1 MGTKR
6 IGRVGERDA
15 GFHSNGALPS
25 ALSCCHYGSEVFR
38 SCRKQSYDS
47 ETTEDETTEPQME
60 TKEGPGRHQDK
71 AGRKGLSG
79 DGGRL
84 MDYNPDASDRRATLP
99 GTYDPV
105 VERELRTLGSR
116 PPGPYLDPTNP
127 ARNKTAE
134 ESWGLSSHVPPPST
148 QPTLS
153 KSLDKDKTEDPQASK
168 ISGTCDVIITPK
180 LACAGPKIFDK
191 VRAFEERRKSV
202 DLSGGAASV
211 DSDDS
216 GKKTGGPSKEE
227 GRILQGVAQKRAA
240 FQHRASS
247 LEDKTTYSQRVQS
260 YQNKFA
266 EELQRIKK
274 LVGKS
279 SLKKA
284 YSTEQLSQ
292 KERIHTG
299 KIEPIPQHVVRKL
312 ESRERAL
319 EDEGKAGGME
329 RDHTSQVPPQVPG
342 GPLGYQSKNPHG
354 NNVART
360 AKGSSQESSGKS
372 SVTMETA
379 PVQQL
384 PGQPL
389 ATSTKKGLISETL
402 RSSPAADK
410 HTLLPTS
417 FKSSSSFRD
426 LGKDPKRELKS
437 HQGSPSPTGKRS
449 SPVTAKQPSS
459 QYPPKPIRP
468 TPTLP
473 PPVSP
478 LLKKRRP
485 EVGRVSPVLKVNIPT
500 ILVEDKPMED
510 EGPTDESKRKPESR
524 RREGRV
530 HKSKKGHSRNPRSP
544 GEGGSSDDSY
554 LSADEEPGEGPKFVK
569 PLQDI
574 TAPTGSEVKLHC
586 IITGRPAPTVTWRK
600 NNVEL
605 RSDAFYNVKTEGEV
619 HTLLIKE
626 LRPHNAG
633 SYCVTAAN
641 TAGISS
647 CSGTLYIRSE
657 PSHMQCGEPA
667 VSVEVSSPVLSDEE
681 YLSPQEEE
689 MEVGDSPSLHKDVSF
704 HEPLSF
710 Q

>member
-1 MGTKR
+1 MTLWWNESSGLWAPALQAR
-6 IGRVGERDA
+6 IWTPQTQQGK
-15 GFHSNGALPS
+15 PS
-25 ALSCCHYGSEVFR
+25 AGA
-38 SCRKQSYDS
+38 
-47 ETTEDETTEPQME
+47 P
-60 TKEGPGRHQDK
+60 
-71 AGRKGLSG
+71 
-79 DGGRL
+79 
-84 MDYNPDASDRRATLP
+84 
-99 GTYDPV
+99 
-105 VERELRTLGSR
+105 LRGR
-116 PPGPYLDPTNP
+116 PP
-127 ARNKTAE
+127 NKTAE

-168 ISGTCDVIITPK
+168 ISGTRDVIITPK
-180 LACAGPKIFDK
+180 LARAGPKIFDK

-312 ESRERAL
+312 ESRERVL
-319 EDEGKAGGME
+319 EYEGKAGGME

-360 AKGSSQESSGKS
+360 AMGSSRESSGKS

-389 ATSTKKGLISETL
+389 ATSTKKGLIRLE
-402 RSSPAADK
+402 
-410 HTLLPTS
+410 
-417 FKSSSSFRD
+417 
-426 LGKDPKRELKS
+426 
-437 HQGSPSPTGKRS
+437 
-449 SPVTAKQPSS
+449 
-459 QYPPKPIRP
+459 
-468 TPTLP
+468 
-473 PPVSP
+473 
-478 LLKKRRP
+478 
-485 EVGRVSPVLKVNIPT
+485 
-500 ILVEDKPMED
+500 ILCIDNCV
-510 EGPTDESKRKPESR
+510 
-524 RREGRV
+524 
-530 HKSKKGHSRNPRSP
+530 
-544 GEGGSSDDSY
+544 
-554 LSADEEPGEGPKFVK
+554 FV
-569 PLQDI
+569 
-574 TAPTGSEVKLHC
+574 
-586 IITGRPAPTVTWRK
+586 
-600 NNVEL
+600 
-605 RSDAFYNVKTEGEV
+605 
-619 HTLLIKE
+619 
-626 LRPHNAG
+626 
-633 SYCVTAAN
+633 
-641 TAGISS
+641 
-647 CSGTLYIRSE
+647 
-657 PSHMQCGEPA
+657 
-667 VSVEVSSPVLSDEE
+667 
-681 YLSPQEEE
+681 
-689 MEVGDSPSLHKDVSF
+689 
-704 HEPLSF
+704 
-710 Q
+710 